1 MFRFCLILL
10 LITPVSLVQASPTQ
24 VSGKTSRAGQPVAGV
39 RVGAWPGTSTHFR
52 GTPAYVSAPTTTDGR
67 FHMQIEPGDYYFLA
81 ESADE
86 FAYYGR
92 NPVRVG
98 QNGASDI
105 KMSLARKTPG
115 APQEKAL
122 IDAGLLVQV
131 SRQGQSVA
139 GVILTVYPDLTS
151 QLKGMGLAMSQ
162 PSNAAGF
169 IELPLG
175 AGTYFLLARQRSSG
189 QLMGPLQAGD
199 YFGYYAANPL
209 VLKPGQVA
217 RLGIDLVEVPD
228 NVKKLAGHMFGQT
241 SVSGRVLNAVGSTV
255 AGVRVLLYADSSML
269 NRPLYVSQ
277 PSNAQGEYV
286 LSFPEGGRYYLAA
299 RNTLGGAPAPGELYG
314 RYTGSQD
321 SSITLET
328 GQNLQKI
335 DLLVEEMW

>member
-1 MFRFCLILL
+1 MLRLFLIFL
-10 LITPVSLVQASPTQ
+10 LIAPVTLVQASPTQ
-24 VSGKTSRAGQPVAGV
+24 VSGKTSRAGEAVAGV
-39 RVGAWPGTSTHFR
+39 RVSAWPLTSKNFR
-52 GTPAYVSAPTTTDGR
+52 ATAPYVSAPTTADGQ
-67 FHMQIEPGDYYFLA
+67 FHLQIEPGDYYFLA
-81 ESADE
+81 ESPDE
-86 FAYYGR
+86 FSYYGR
-92 NPVRVG
+92 NPVRVD
-98 QNGASDI
+98 QKGASDI
-105 KMSLARKTPG
+105 KLSLARKAPG
-115 APQEKAL
+115 VPQEKAL
-122 IDAGLLVQV
+122 IDAGLLVRV
-131 SRQGQSVA
+131 SRQGQPVA
-139 GVILTVYPDLTS
+139 GVVLNVYTDLTS

-162 PSNAAGF
+162 PSNTEGF

-199 YFGYYAANPL
+199 FFGYYAANPL
-209 VLKPGQVA
+209 VLKPGQVV

-228 NVKKLAGHMFGQT
+228 NVKKLSGHMFGQT
-241 SVSGRVLNAVGSTV
+241 SVSGRVLNAVGSAV

-321 SSITLET
+321 SSVTLET